1 MKLKISK
8 QDDLSLNVLE
18 ISNDVNQSS
27 LHRIMNYNNMA
38 YSIPNIF
45 IITI

>member
-27 LHRIMNYNNMA
+27 LHRKAINEL
-38 YSIPNIF
+38 
-45 IITI
+45 